1 MKPTPMRPAILA
13 LATLL
18 GILSALLA
26 GPAYLLASGRIDLE
40 TRWSEAS
47 RDPTGLAPDPAITPE
62 AVVQI
67 YGARAF
73 NWRGAFGVHTW
84 IAVKPAD
91 APTYSVSEVIGWR
104 VCRGPSALALRT
116 RGAARQWV
124 GHAPAPYADL
134 PGAAGAAPTPPANP

>member
-91 APTYSVSEVIGWR
+91 APTYSVYEVIGWR
-104 VCRGPSALALRT
+104 VWRGQSALAVSKIGR
-116 RGAARQWV
+116 ASCWV
-124 GHAPAPYADL
+124 GVCPYV
-134 PGAAGAAPTPPANP
+134 